1 MNEDDIGTFRPP
13 EPALRVG
20 VRDSSYLN
28 YRAWGYISEDE
39 RILLSDEGE
48 VYLKMDEE
56 TFGSNDALRMM
67 FEIRERTQANP
78 WREEPPIL
86 KSVSRSCC
94 LSGFKASVILRL
106 ISWLKNSRIG
116 AAVVFGNIEGILG
129 SPSNGCYAQHC
140 CGLVGVEGEPTKIKD
155 CNIGFF
161 CYKYLP
167 KGGLGKR

>member
-1 MNEDDIGTFRPP
+1 MSRNTNDELPDDLIDKLRLLNEQPDDYDADTRPLVPLNEDDIGSFRPP

-67 FEIRERTQANP
+67 FELAN
-78 WREEPPIL
+78 EEKQTVDKRLINL
-86 KSVSRSCC
+86 NIGIKKLISRRIQS
-94 LSGFKASVILRL
+94 SVIQRL
-106 ISWLKNSRIG
+106 IHWVKNGRMG
-116 AAVVFGNIEGILG
+116 
-129 SPSNGCYAQHC
+129 
-140 CGLVGVEGEPTKIKD
+140 
-155 CNIGFF
+155 
-161 CYKYLP
+161 KYD
-167 KGGLGKR
+167 RA